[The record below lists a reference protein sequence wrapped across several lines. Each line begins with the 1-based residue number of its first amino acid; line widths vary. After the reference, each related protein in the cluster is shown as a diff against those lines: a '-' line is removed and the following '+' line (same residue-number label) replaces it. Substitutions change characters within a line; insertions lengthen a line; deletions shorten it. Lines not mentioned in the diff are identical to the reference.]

1 MRLPS
6 GSCLLLASLAVSASS
21 SSSLSALAAPA
32 GDIPE
37 DSSSSNS
44 VAPCK
49 DGPVTRSLGA
59 HIGSAS
65 AFFSDIAT
73 DHLQSRGLL
82 DPLLPLLEKVKD
94 VLKKVEDLVPR
105 DSESAADKDLTGP
118 DSTTPSP
125 GPPAPPSTPA
135 MPNLSNP
142 SVRPSTPPG
151 PPGPPAKD

>member
-6 GSCLLLASLAVSASS
+6 SSCLLLASLAVSASS

-49 DGPVTRSLGA
+49 DGPLTRSLGA

-73 DHLQSRGLL
+73 DHLQSRNLLQPLQPLL
-82 DPLLPLLEKVKD
+82 DEIEE
-94 VLKKVEDLVPR
+94 VLKRVKNMLPR
-105 DSESAADKDLTGP
+105 DSESAADKD
-118 DSTTPSP
+118 ST
-125 GPPAPPSTPA
+125 
-135 MPNLSNP
+135 NP
-142 SVRPSTPPG
+142 
-151 PPGPPAKD
+151 